1 MTIAVV
7 TGAAHGIGRAVVQSL
22 LVEGWHVVAVDSD
35 EASLSELTGPQI
47 CRVTGDVSDRET
59 HAQAV
64 RRALTAGE
72 LTGWVNCAAIQVD
85 QSAEEIDEATVRRQ
99 LDVNVLGTMWGCA
112 EAVRNMPHGGSIVSV
127 SSIHAVRGFERAF
140 AYAATKGAILALTRQ
155 LAVEYGP
162 RGIRANTILPGA
174 IRTRMCTDDWARSA
188 DPAAAQAADEAMHL
202 QHRMGEPAEIAA
214 VVSFL
219 LSAESSLVNG
229 QEIVAD
235 GGATARRPRG

>member
-1 MTIAVV
+1 M
-7 TGAAHGIGRAVVQSL
+7 
-22 LVEGWHVVAVDSD
+22 
-35 EASLSELTGPQI
+35 
-47 CRVTGDVSDRET
+47 
-59 HAQAV
+59 
-64 RRALTAGE
+64 GE
-72 LTGWVNCAAIQVD
+72 LRCHPGRH
-85 QSAEEIDEATVRRQ
+85 SAEEIDEATVRRQ
-99 LDVNVLGTMWGCA
+99 LNVKLRTA
-112 EAVRNMPHGGSIVSV
+112 SAHP
-127 SSIHAVRGFERAF
+127 
-140 AYAATKGAILALTRQ
+140 Q

-174 IRTRMCTDDWARSA
+174 IRTRLCTDDWARSA
-188 DPAAAQAADEAMHL
+188 DPAAAQAADESMHL